1 MSQLNIPW
9 SAAALQKTRD
19 PIWIHLEHW
28 PKPEWHGSVRFSDSA
43 SSWSSKKRLEGSW
56 DHSFQVTTQSIH
68 ETGFRCSIS
77 RTLQLAIVVAKKL
90 LSGRNRTTA
99 YLGNA
104 GKVTMLFQKKCQIY
118 SEIVMLPKR
127 TMKTGGWAWVWPT
140 KKMSLT
146 MILEAA
152 KTKKQNPMELLV
164 EKSSYDSKILNS
176 WQLSFCL
183 IWLCPQMGDIRLKI
197 VMGKNDGRPLDLGL
211 PNFHTYPG
219 SKSIFAETTAGTMSS
234 GTVDPETLLSML
246 GRWIEC
252 DWSGKEGVT
261 NLQLRPQ
268 QMGELNPRVSGK
280 RWVPMETSGVS
291 IQFGL

>member
-1 MSQLNIPW
+1 MLACLPLYWGDGAPTLASTSLVENGDEMSQLNIPW

-104 GKVTMLFQKKCQIY
+104 GKVTMLFQKN
-118 SEIVMLPKR
+118 
-127 TMKTGGWAWVWPT
+127 A
-140 KKMSLT
+140 
-146 MILEAA
+146 
-152 KTKKQNPMELLV
+152 
-164 EKSSYDSKILNS
+164 
-176 WQLSFCL
+176 
-183 IWLCPQMGDIRLKI
+183 
-197 VMGKNDGRPLDLGL
+197 
-211 PNFHTYPG
+211 
-219 SKSIFAETTAGTMSS
+219 KSIQKLWCCQKGPWRLVGEHES
-234 GTVDPETLLSML
+234 G
-246 GRWIEC
+246 
-252 DWSGKEGVT
+252 
-261 NLQLRPQ
+261 PQ
-268 QMGELNPRVSGK
+268 K
-280 RWVPMETSGVS
+280 RCHWPW
-291 IQFGL
+291 F

>member
-90 LSGRNRTTA
+90 LSGRNRTIA

-104 GKVTMLFQKKCQIY
+104 GKSPCCF
-118 SEIVMLPKR
+118 
-127 TMKTGGWAWVWPT
+127 
-140 KKMSLT
+140 KKMPNLFRNCDVAKKDHEDWWVSMSLAHKKDV
-146 MILEAA
+146 IDHDFRSSKNQ
-152 KTKKQNPMELLV
+152 KTKSNGTSRWKIIIWFKDIEQLAIVLL
-164 EKSSYDSKILNS
+164 
-176 WQLSFCL
+176 
-183 IWLCPQMGDIRLKI
+183 
-197 VMGKNDGRPLDLGL
+197 LDM
-211 PNFHTYPG
+211 
-219 SKSIFAETTAGTMSS
+219 TMSAN
-234 GTVDPETLLSML
+234 GWYPLKL
-246 GRWIEC
+246 
-252 DWSGKEGVT
+252 
-261 NLQLRPQ
+261 
-268 QMGELNPRVSGK
+268 
-280 RWVPMETSGVS
+280 
-291 IQFGL
+291 

>member
-90 LSGRNRTTA
+90 LSGRNRTIA

-104 GKVTMLFQKKCQIY
+104 GKVTMLFQKNAKSIQKLWCCQKGPWRLVGEHE
-118 SEIVMLPKR
+118 SGPQ
-127 TMKTGGWAWVWPT
+127 

-183 IWLCPQMGDIRLKI
+183 IWLCPQMGDIR
-197 VMGKNDGRPLDLGL
+197 
-211 PNFHTYPG
+211 
-219 SKSIFAETTAGTMSS
+219 
-234 GTVDPETLLSML
+234 
-246 GRWIEC
+246 
-252 DWSGKEGVT
+252 
-261 NLQLRPQ
+261 
-268 QMGELNPRVSGK
+268 
-280 RWVPMETSGVS
+280 
-291 IQFGL
+291 